1 MVFMAKKKKIAILSC
16 LEATKVCTG
25 YGCLNAFNNK
35 IRNFE
40 SYTEELELLAF
51 FYCNGC
57 DADYENDEGYKE
69 KIEKIISLN
78 PDFIHVGVCCKTKN
92 NGEYC
97 STVKNMIKYFEHHNI
112 TIIDGT
118 H

>member
-1 MVFMAKKKKIAILSC
+1 MVVMLIMKMMKGIK
-16 LEATKVCTG
+16 
-25 YGCLNAFNNK
+25 
-35 IRNFE
+35 
-40 SYTEELELLAF
+40 
-51 FYCNGC
+51 
-57 DADYENDEGYKE
+57 